1 MSFENHL
8 QQYLQNRAQQNSDT
22 PVKREQKEA
31 TQQSQARNAI
41 AKEQTMASKRAE
53 WETKLPHT
61 CVNGRYHTNAEW
73 QSKSQM
79 QQEPAQSNEHG
90 LEIIRQLRKELKL
103 KKSISTTQ
111 LAHHDNHDNQ
121 K

>member
-8 QQYLQNRAQQNSDT
+8 QQFLQNRAQQNSDT
-22 PVKREQKEA
+22 PIKREQKDA

-61 CVNGRYHTNAEW
+61 CVNGRYHTDAEC
-73 QSKSQM
+73 QIKPPAPQKSV
-79 QQEPAQSNEHG
+79 ESNEHG
-90 LEIIRQLRKELKL
+90 LQIIRQLRKDLKL
-103 KKSISTTQ
+103 KKSMPINTS
-111 LAHHDNHDNQ
+111 DNKKNN
-121 K
+121 